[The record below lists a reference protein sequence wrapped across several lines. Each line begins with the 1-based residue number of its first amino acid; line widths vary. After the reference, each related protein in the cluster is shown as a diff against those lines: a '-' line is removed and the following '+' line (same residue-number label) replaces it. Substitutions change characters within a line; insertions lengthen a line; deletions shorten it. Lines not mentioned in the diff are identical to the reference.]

1 MLLSL
6 LDDRRQVSAS
16 TILHQNVQCTGVAVN
31 IAVII
36 FHDMGVV
43 EILQDVAS
51 GASGQTS
58 SVYFTNDA
66 DEHLGNNLLAI
77 AFIHTFKINLFAS

>member
-1 MLLSL
+1 
-6 LDDRRQVSAS
+6 
-16 TILHQNVQCTGVAVN
+16 
-31 IAVII
+31 
-36 FHDMGVV
+36 MGVV